1 MTVEETPYPLAR
13 FGGSWLV
20 REFRLVSPAPRN
32 DLWFRPFA
40 WSAGGGD
47 WRSPEPGA
55 EGELR
60 YSVGGQDLTLRVEGA
75 GRPLAV
81 IEEGVDLL
89 ILVRFVRRPGSPPR
103 WEARFKV
110 EMSW

>member
-1 MTVEETPYPLAR
+1 MEETPYPLAR

-20 REFRLVSPAPRN
+20 REFRLVSTGPVN

-40 WSAGGGD
+40 WEMGGGD
-47 WRSPEPGA
+47 WRPPELGPA
-55 EGELR
+55 GELR
-60 YSVGGQDLTLRVEGA
+60 YSVGGQALTLRVEGA
-75 GRPLAV
+75 GQPLAV
-81 IEEGVDLL
+81 IEDGVELL
-89 ILVRFVRRPGSPPR
+89 IPVRFVRMPGPLPR